1 MLEDTRD
8 KKFGSKRKHATGA
21 TNRKLGLCTLK
32 MRKRPKNYTC
42 PYYVPLGQGGGE

>member
-21 TNRKLGLCTLK
+21 TTMTESLASVLLK
-32 MRKRPKNYTC
+32 
-42 PYYVPLGQGGGE
+42 